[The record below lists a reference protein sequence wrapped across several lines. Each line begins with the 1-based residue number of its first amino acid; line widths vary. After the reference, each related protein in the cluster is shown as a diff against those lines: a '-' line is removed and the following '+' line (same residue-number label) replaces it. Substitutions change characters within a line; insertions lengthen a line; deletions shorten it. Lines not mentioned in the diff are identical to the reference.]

1 MSSYDLLIQRLDQ
14 FIRKFYLN
22 KVIRGT
28 LYSIGLILALFLVFS
43 LLEYQFYFERTVRKI
58 MYLSFIGVSFVAL
71 VFLVFNPLLKYFS
84 LGSRI
89 SHTQAADIIGNHF
102 ANVKDK
108 LLNILQLK
116 NQSGGSKI
124 NSDLIE
130 ASIEQKTD
138 GLKLVP
144 FKTAIDL
151 SYNKKYAKFALPP
164 FLILL
169 GLLFGAPSLIKD
181 STHRIINND
190 KEFEKEAPFHF
201 ILENDNIE
209 VLQSED
215 VAITVK
221 VDGTTLPENVF
232 VDLEEIQY
240 ELKKIDRDIF
250 TYTFKNVQKDT
261 KFRLFSG
268 EFYSTEKSLVVL
280 PKPSVDEFRMSLD
293 YPSYTGRKD
302 ETINNIGDAFV
313 PQGTVIKWS
322 YDTQHADDITLR
334 FNSTNK
340 ILKFKENRKNSFTT
354 TQRVMN
360 SDLYTIGIANQHVF
374 EPDSSIY
381 TLSVSP
387 DNFPS
392 ITAEEFMDSTNNQV
406 KYYVG
411 TASDDYG
418 LTNLTYN
425 YTITNGSGLQKSTN
439 KIPIPKSPSTEW
451 TYEYVLDVRQ
461 YKLEPGDKLTYYF
474 EVADNDG
481 INGSKKSKT
490 QVMTFAK
497 PTVEEFEEEEDLNEE
512 EVKDKVE
519 EAIKESKKLKDEI
532 RKMRERLLEKKELSW
547 QEQKELEKL
556 LEKQKEIEKMLQEA
570 KDAFQKNLEKQEE
583 FNKPEEKIQEKQEQI
598 NEMFEE
604 VMDQEMKDLM
614 EQIQEL
620 MQELDKDEMMES
632 LEEFEMQ
639 EEMQEME
646 MDRLQ
651 EMFKQLEFEKEMNE
665 LMEKLEELAEKQEKL
680 AEETDEE
687 KKPTDQLKKEQEKV
701 NEEFEKLKEELEKLT
716 EDNKE
721 LEFPKKLDKEQMEED
736 SEDVQ
741 EELKKSEEQLE
752 KKENSGAS
760 KSQKKAAGKMKKM
773 AGNLQSSMESGQ
785 EEAFEEDMQALR
797 QLLENLIT
805 LSYEEENL
813 IEELKSSVPNTPKY
827 VEHTQYQ
834 FQLKED
840 FELISDSL
848 YALTKRIDQI
858 ETFVTEKLVETER
871 RMEKSI
877 DDLENRKKA
886 DAANSQRRVMT
897 NLNDL
902 ALMLAESMQ
911 QMQEQMGMSMPGNQQ
926 CNKPGGSGQGK
937 SGKKPS
943 DKISDGQEE
952 LGEGLNKMAGKQGKK
967 GKDGNSAKDFA
978 EAAAKQ
984 AALRKALEDA
994 RKELQEQG
1002 QGGESLKEMQEIIDL
1017 MNKIE
1022 EDLVNKK
1029 LNNELLKRQQDIETR
1044 LLKAE
1049 KADRKREKDNKR
1061 KGETAEQIIRELPPE
1076 LQEYLKQKESEIE
1089 LYKKVSPDVYP
1100 HYQKMIEE
1108 YYNALKNN

>member
-1 MSSYDLLIQRLDQ
+1 MSKSSYELLIQRLDQ

-22 KVIRGT
+22 KVIRGA
-28 LYSIGLILALFLVFS
+28 LYSVGLILALFLIFS
-43 LLEYQFYFERTVRKI
+43 LLEYQFYFEKTIRKV
-58 MYLSFIGVSFVAL
+58 MYFSFIGISLFAL
-71 VFLVFNPLLKYFS
+71 GFWVVNPLLKYFR

-89 SHTQAADIIGNHF
+89 SHSQAADIIGNHF
-102 ANVKDK
+102 VNVKDK

-116 NQSGGSKI
+116 SQSGGSKI

-130 ASIEQKTD
+130 ASIEQKTE

-144 FKTAIDL
+144 FRSAIDL

-169 GLLFGAPSLIKD
+169 ALLFGAPSLIKE

-190 KEFEKEAPFHF
+190 KEFEKAAPFHF
-201 ILENDNIE
+201 IMENDEIE

-221 VDGTTLPENVF
+221 VDGTILPENVF
-232 VDLEEIQY
+232 IDLDEIQY

-261 KFRLFSG
+261 NFRLFSG
-268 EFYSTEKSLVVL
+268 DYFSTEKSLVVL
-280 PKPSVDEFRMSLD
+280 PKPSVDEFRMTLD

-313 PQGTVIKWS
+313 PQGTVVKWT
-322 YDTQHADDITLR
+322 YNTQNTEGITLR
-334 FNSTNK
+334 LNSTNT
-340 ILKFKENRKNSFTT
+340 IQNFKENRKNTFSTS
-354 TQRVMN
+354 QRMMK
-360 SDLYTIGIANQHVF
+360 SDLYTIAITNQYVV
-374 EPDSSIY
+374 EPDSSVY

-392 ITAEEFMDSTNNQV
+392 ITAEEFIDSTNNQV

-418 LTNLTYN
+418 LTHLTYH
-425 YTITNGSGLQKSTN
+425 YTITDASGLQKTMN
-439 KIPIPKSPSTEW
+439 KVPIPKSPKTEW
-451 TYEYVLDVRQ
+451 TYEYVVDMRQ

-474 EVADNDG
+474 EVSDNDA

-497 PTVEEFEEEEDLNEE
+497 PTIEEFEEEEDLNEE

-547 QEQKELEKL
+547 QEKKELEKL
-556 LEKQKEIEKMLQEA
+556 LEKQKEIEKKLQEA
-570 KDAFQKNLEKQEE
+570 QEAFQKNLDKQEE

-598 NEMFEE
+598 QEMFEE
-604 VMDQEMKDLM
+604 VMDQEMKDLI

-665 LMEKLEELAEKQEKL
+665 LMEKLEDLAEKQEDL
-680 AEETDEE
+680 AKETEEK

-716 EDNKE
+716 EENKE
-721 LEFPKKLDKEQMEED
+721 LEYPKKLDKEQMEED

-741 EELKKSEEQLE
+741 EELEKSEEQLE

-785 EEAFEEDMQALR
+785 EEAMEEDMQALR
-797 QLLENLIT
+797 QLLENLVT

-813 IEELKSSVPNTPKY
+813 IEELKTSVPNTPKY

-848 YALTKRIDQI
+848 YALTKRIDKI
-858 ETFVTEKLVETER
+858 ESFVTEKLVETER

-877 DDLENRKKA
+877 DDLENRKKG
-886 DAANSQRRVMT
+886 DASNSQRRVMT

-911 QMQEQMGMSMPGNQQ
+911 QMQQQMGMSMPGNQQ
-926 CNKPGGSGQGK
+926 CNKPGGAGQGK
-937 SGKKPS
+937 SGKEPS
-943 DKISDGQEE
+943 DKISEGQEE
-952 LGEGLNKMAGKQGKK
+952 LGEGLKKMANKQGKK

-994 RKELQEQG
+994 KKELQEQG
-1002 QGGESLKEMQEIIDL
+1002 QGGQELQEIIDL

-1022 EDLVNKK
+1022 EDLVNKR

-1076 LQEYLKQKESEIE
+1076 LQNYLKQKESEVE

>member
-1 MSSYDLLIQRLDQ
+1 MSKSSYELLIQRLDQ

-28 LYSIGLILALFLVFS
+28 LYSIGLILALFLLFS
-43 LLEYQFYFERTVRKI
+43 LLEHQFYFEKNIRKV
-58 MYLSFIGVSFVAL
+58 MFFSFIGTSVIAL
-71 VFLVFNPLLKYFS
+71 GIWIFDPLLKYFR
-84 LGSRI
+84 LGKRI
-89 SHTQAADIIGNHF
+89 SHPQAADIIGNHF
-102 ANVKDK
+102 VDVKDK

-116 NQSGGSKI
+116 SQSGGSKI

-144 FKTAIDL
+144 FRSAIDL
-151 SYNKKYAKFALPP
+151 TYNKKYAKFALPP
-164 FLILL
+164 LLILL
-169 GLLFGAPSLIKD
+169 GLLFGAPSLIKE

-190 KEFEKEAPFHF
+190 KEFEKAAPFHF
-201 ILENDNIE
+201 LMEHDEIE

-215 VAITVK
+215 VSITVK
-221 VDGTTLPENVF
+221 IDGTTLPENVF
-232 VDLEEIQY
+232 VDLDEIQY

-268 EFYSTEKSLVVL
+268 EFYSTEKKIKVL
-280 PKPSVDEFRMSLD
+280 PKPSIEDFTMTLD
-293 YPSYTGRKD
+293 YPSYTGRRD
-302 ETINNIGDAFV
+302 ETISNIGDAYV
-313 PQGTVIKWS
+313 PEGTLIKWT
-322 YDTQHADDITLR
+322 YATQHTDNITLR
-334 FNSTNK
+334 FNSNNVTK
-340 ILKFKENRKNSFTT
+340 TFDESRKNTFSTS
-354 TQRVMN
+354 QRIMK
-360 SDLYTIGIANQHVF
+360 SDLYTISIANAYVI
-374 EPDSSIY
+374 EPDSSVY
-381 TLSVSP
+381 TLNVAP
-387 DNFPS
+387 DNYPT
-392 ITAEEFMDSTNNQV
+392 ITAEEFVDSTINQV

-418 LTNLTYN
+418 LTHLSYH
-425 YTITNGSGLQKSTN
+425 YTITNAKGLQKVSN
-439 KIPIPKSPSTEW
+439 KVPIPKSPGTEW
-451 TYEYVLDVRQ
+451 TYEYVLDIRQ
-461 YKLEPGDKLTYYF
+461 YDMQPGDKISYYF
-474 EVADNDG
+474 EVADNDA
-481 INGSKKSKT
+481 INGSKTSKT
-490 QVMTFAK
+490 QVITFAK
-497 PTVEEFEEEEDLNEE
+497 PTLEEFEEEEDLNEE

-519 EAIKESKKLKDEI
+519 QAIKESKKLKDEI
-532 RKMRERLLEKKELSW
+532 RKMKERLLEKKELSW

-570 KDAFQKNLEKQEE
+570 KDAFQKNLDKQDE

-604 VMDQEMKDLM
+604 VMDQEMKDLL
-614 EQIQEL
+614 EQIEEL
-620 MQELDKDEMMES
+620 MQELNKDEMMES

-665 LMEKLEELAEKQEKL
+665 LMEKLENLAEKQEDL
-680 AEETDEE
+680 AKETEE
-687 KKPTDQLKKEQEKV
+687 KKKPSDQLKKEQEKV
-701 NEEFEKLKEELEKLT
+701 NEEFEKLKEELEKLA
-716 EDNKE
+716 EENKE
-721 LEFPKKLDKEQMEED
+721 LEYPKKLDEEQMEQD
-736 SEDVQ
+736 SEEVQ
-741 EELKKSEEQLE
+741 EELEKSEEQLD
-752 KKENSGAS
+752 KKENSDAS

-773 AGNLQSSMESGQ
+773 AGNLQASMESGE
-785 EEAFEEDMQALR
+785 EEAHEEDMKALR
-797 QLLENLIT
+797 QLLENLVT

-813 IEELKSSVPNTPKY
+813 IEELKTSVTNTPRY
-827 VEHTQYQ
+827 VEHTKYQ
-834 FQLKED
+834 FKLKED

-848 YALTKRIDQI
+848 YALTKRIDKI
-858 ETFVTEKLVETER
+858 ESFVTEKLVETER

-886 DAANSQRRVMT
+886 DASISQRRVMT

-911 QMQEQMGMSMPGNQQ
+911 DMQEQMGMSMPGNQQ
-926 CNKPGGSGQGK
+926 CNKPGGKGKGK
-937 SGKKPS
+937 SGKQPS
-943 DKISDGQEE
+943 DKISEGQKN
-952 LGEGLNKMAGKQGKK
+952 LGEGLKKMSEKAGKK
-967 GKDGNSAKDFA
+967 GKDGNSSKDFA

-994 RKELQEQG
+994 KKDLQEQG
-1002 QGGESLKEMQEIIDL
+1002 QGGQELQEIIDL

-1061 KGETAEQIIRELPPE
+1061 KGETAEQIIRELPPN
-1076 LQEYLKQKESEIE
+1076 LQEYLKQKESEVE

-1108 YYNALKNN
+1108 YYNALKSN